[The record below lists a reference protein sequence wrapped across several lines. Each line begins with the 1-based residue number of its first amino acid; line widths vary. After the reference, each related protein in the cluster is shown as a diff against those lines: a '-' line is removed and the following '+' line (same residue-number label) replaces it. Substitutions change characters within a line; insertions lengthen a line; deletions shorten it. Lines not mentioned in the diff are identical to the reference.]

1 MKKRYLIICSIILS
15 FCSCVYEGH
24 ETIIFRNNTDKDIY
38 IARSLEYPDTTY
50 WPWDMLFKTWGRISA
65 FSSSNPE
72 ALSMFPPYEHSLG
85 HKILMVFVFD
95 ADTIDYY
102 GWSYIRDNHINI
114 TKQRYDLSL
123 DDLIKLDF
131 ILQFPPT
138 EEMRDIKMWPLY
150 GTYDRNG
157 HRTDCQKE

>member
-1 MKKRYLIICSIILS
+1 
-15 FCSCVYEGH
+15 
-24 ETIIFRNNTDKDIY
+24 
-38 IARSLEYPDTTY
+38 
-50 WPWDMLFKTWGRISA
+50 
-65 FSSSNPE
+65 
-72 ALSMFPPYEHSLG
+72 MFPPYEHSLG

-138 EEMRDIKMWPLY
+138 EEMRNIKMWPPY
-150 GTYDRNG
+150 GTYDSIG
-157 HRTDCQKE
+157 HIIK